1 MIAQKLLD
9 RKIWARLARILSRRL
24 RDGVSNIHISFC
36 VPRIR
41 NHYSYSVHQGAGLT
55 RLIRA
60 TKASG
65 NLPGSPPVGVSL
77 GQQDQDHQEVGVG
90 ARPGRRSVVRKRRSG
105 SLRPTRTL
113 THPDT
118 CTARSECRPRRLRVS
133 PPESGWSG
141 PHRFRVHP
149 APRRRV
155 LSGAQG
161 PYRPAH

>member
-1 MIAQKLLD
+1 M
-9 RKIWARLARILSRRL
+9 
-24 RDGVSNIHISFC
+24 VSLYHISYPHFVLC
-36 VPRIR
+36 SENSEPLFGLRSPRGRSDAIDPCD
-41 NHYSYSVHQGAGLT
+41 QGRRQSAREPPSRGFS
-55 RLIRA
+55 RA
-60 TKASG
+60 ARSRSSG
-65 NLPGSPPVGVSL
+65 GRSRSA
-77 GQQDQDHQEVGVG
+77 
-90 ARPGRRSVVRKRRSG
+90 ARRRSVVRKRRSG